1 MVSSVFA
8 DFVGEG
14 QAISYHMAK
23 AGMNQMMRYYAV
35 NLGRKGIRC
44 NAVTAFTFLKDESKN
59 FYLENTELQDLH
71 RQIVPLERMATIGDI
86 ADVIMFLNSES
97 ASFVIGQNIYVDG
110 GLSLN
115 WPENLA
121 RTLTGV

>member
-97 ASFVIGQNIYVDG
+97 ASFVTGQNIYVDG